1 MSTSPANETSYDAD
15 FFLWT
20 QQQAARLRQGR
31 WSQIDAANLAE
42 EIESMGKSDRRAI
55 ISHLAIIILHLLKW
69 RYQPE
74 RRGTSWRLSIRNGR
88 QEIDWIVN
96 DSPSFRRQLSELIES
111 VYPMARENAADETG
125 LALDVFPEQCPFTV
139 EQVIGDDWPESVLDD
154 APQSGR

>member
-1 MSTSPANETSYDAD
+1 MSPSPANETSYDAD

-55 ISHLAIIILHLLKW
+55 ISHLAIILLHLLKW

-88 QEIDWIVN
+88 QEVDWIVN
-96 DSPSFRRQLSELIES
+96 DSPSLRRQLSELIES

>member
-1 MSTSPANETSYDAD
+1 MSPSPANETSYDAD

-55 ISHLAIIILHLLKW
+55 ISHLAIILRHLLEW
-69 RYQPE
+69 CRQPE
-74 RRGTSWRLSIRNGR
+74 RRGTRWRLSIRNGR

-96 DSPSFRRQLSELIES
+96 DSPSLRRQLSELIES

>member
-1 MSTSPANETSYDAD
+1 MSTSPANETSYDAG

-55 ISHLAIIILHLLKW
+55 ISHLAIIILRLLKW

-96 DSPSFRRQLSELIES
+96 DSPSLRRQLSELIES

-154 APQSGR
+154 APGCP

>member
-96 DSPSFRRQLSELIES
+96 DSPSLRRQLSELIES
-111 VYPMARENAADETG
+111 IYPMARENAADETG

-154 APQSGR
+154 SPGCP

>member
-55 ISHLAIIILHLLKW
+55 ISHLAIIILRLLKW

-96 DSPSFRRQLSELIES
+96 DSPSLRRQLSELIES

-154 APQSGR
+154 APGCP

>member
-96 DSPSFRRQLSELIES
+96 DSPSLRRQLSELIES